1 MRVICLNNYPLEK
14 ATRMADEG
22 TYPRQHL
29 WGTDALRATGDDVVL
44 APFLEPTIHPAWTRV
59 HEATRYG
66 LGSFD
71 QQAFALR
78 HLARGSVIYS
88 ADARSATGLAL
99 ASRLFDRHPPVVCV
113 VHHASPPRRLLS
125 AASRSYAH
133 LLCLT
138 RHVADDLVRV
148 HGVRPNRVTV
158 AGWGPDLSFAG
169 YQPPPARSGL
179 HLVCAGKSNRDLRT
193 LVAGLSGSRAEA
205 IVYDLDDQLGGAN
218 VPRNVTVIGA
228 SSDGA
233 DPATRSTYYY
243 EPVLNRLRQA
253 NAIAV
258 PIRDVSLLTGLTE
271 INDALAL
278 GLPFVVTAT
287 AYLPFDPEAVG
298 CGIVVEWGDVNG
310 WRRALE
316 RLSDDTERAAMGAA
330 GRRFAEEH
338 WNYRR
343 FCDAVVAAIH
353 DVRG

>member
-29 WGTDALRATGDDVVL
+29 WGTDALRDTGDDVVFT
-44 APFLEPTIHPAWTRV
+44 PFLEPTSHPTWTRI
-59 HEATRYG
+59 HEAARYG

-78 HLARGSVIYS
+78 HLTRGSVIYS

-99 ASRLFDRHPPVVCV
+99 ASRLWRRHPPVVCV
-113 VHHASPPRRLLS
+113 VHHASPPRPLLS

-138 RHVADDLVRV
+138 PHVADDLVRV
-148 HGVRPNRVTV
+148 QGVTPDRVTV
-158 AGWGPDLSFAG
+158 AAWGPDLTFPG
-169 YQPPPARSGL
+169 YQPPPPRPGL

-193 LVAGLSGSRAEA
+193 LVAGLSGSPADA
-205 IVYDLDDQLGGAN
+205 LVYDLDDQLGGST
-218 VPRNVTVIGA
+218 VPPNVTVIGA
-228 SSDGA
+228 SADDA
-233 DPATRSTYYY
+233 DPATRSTYHY
-243 EPVLNRLRQA
+243 EPVLSRFRQA
-253 NAIAV
+253 TAIAV

-278 GLPFVVTAT
+278 GLPFIVTSSD
-287 AYLPFDPEAVG
+287 YLPFDPEAIG
-298 CGIVVEWGDVNG
+298 CGIVVEPGDVSG
-310 WRRALE
+310 WRRALD
-316 RLSDDTERAAMGAA
+316 RLSHDTERAAMGAA

-338 WNYRR
+338 WNYHR

-353 DVRG
+353 GVRS